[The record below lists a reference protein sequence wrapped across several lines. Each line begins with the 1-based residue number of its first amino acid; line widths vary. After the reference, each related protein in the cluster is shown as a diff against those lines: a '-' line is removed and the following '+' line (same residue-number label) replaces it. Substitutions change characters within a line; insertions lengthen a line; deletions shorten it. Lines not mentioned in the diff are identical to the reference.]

1 MISKRK
7 ELPTLCGCV
16 CYKYR
21 FMQTCSWLL
30 SLWETRLK
38 IASICLRAITLTIV
52 HPWERCLA
60 STRLSTNVFM
70 SLPLPFWWQE
80 PCCSNECSL
89 YPGSQI
95 PPHIRCHP
103 AARAEW
109 CARREVSSNPP
120 CPPSLPPPSRC
131 QLSGPAVWV
140 RGYRDYRRCRSTRR
154 AFPSQGAQNA
164 CESDNR

>member
-1 MISKRK
+1 MQRGKSCQHCVFVCVLQVQVYAKMLMIII
-7 ELPTLCGCV
+7 
-16 CYKYR
+16 
-21 FMQTCSWLL
+21 FMRNQAKNCLHD
-30 SLWETRLK
+30 LW
-38 IASICLRAITLTIV
+38 AITLTIV

-60 STRLSTNVFM
+60 STRLSANVFV

-131 QLSGPAVWV
+131 QLSGPAFWV
-140 RGYRDYRRCRSTRR
+140 RGYRDYHRCRSTRR